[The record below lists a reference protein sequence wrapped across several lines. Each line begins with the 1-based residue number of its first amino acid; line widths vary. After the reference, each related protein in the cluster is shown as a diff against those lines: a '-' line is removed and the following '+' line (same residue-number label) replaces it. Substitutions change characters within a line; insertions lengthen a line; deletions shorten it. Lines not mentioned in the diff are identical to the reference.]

1 MEVIISSE
9 PIDRQECQLIEA
21 GLFEDERP
29 LKGPAGLLDW
39 RLNGAISREII
50 SGRITGRF
58 KETIIIPSRRRI
70 QSPKILLIGLGSA
83 RSISY
88 PKLREVSTHLL
99 QTLLKVDI
107 LDFCCS
113 IPHSKPYPIE
123 CSKAVEVWVEGIA
136 GALDIS
142 GKFPEDMRMRIA
154 EEDRWVDEAFL
165 GAQTA
170 KVVLKKRMR
179 IKIKQEA
186 RS

>member
-9 PIDRQECQLIEA
+9 PIDRQECQLVEV

-29 LKGPAGLLDW
+29 LRGPAGLLDW

-50 SGRITGRF
+50 NGRITGQF
-58 KETIIIPSRRRI
+58 KETVIIPSSRWI

-83 RSISY
+83 RRISY
-88 PKLREVSTHLL
+88 PKLREVSAHLL
-99 QTLLKVDI
+99 QTLLKISI

-123 CSKAVEVWVEGIA
+123 CSKAVEVWVEGLVD
-136 GALDIS
+136 ALDLR
-142 GKFPEDMRMRIA
+142 GKFPGEMTMRIT

-170 KVVLKKRMR
+170 KVVLKKKMR
-179 IKIKQEA
+179 IKVKQET

>member
-9 PIDRQECQLIEA
+9 PIDRQECQLVSA

-29 LKGPAGLLDW
+29 LRGPAGLLDW

-50 SGRITGRF
+50 NGRITGQF
-58 KETIIIPSRRRI
+58 KETVIIPSSRWI

-83 RSISY
+83 RRISY
-88 PKLREVSTHLL
+88 PKLREVSAHLL
-99 QTLLKVDI
+99 QTLLKIEVI
-107 LDFCCS
+107 DFCCS

-123 CSKAVEVWVEGIA
+123 CSKAVEVWVEGLA
-136 GALDIS
+136 DALNLS
-142 GKFPEDMRMRIA
+142 GKFREEMRMRIT
-154 EEDRWVDEAFL
+154 EEDRWVDEALL

-170 KVVLKKRMR
+170 KVILKKRMR

>member
-9 PIDRQECQLIEA
+9 PIDRQECQLVEA
-21 GLFEDERP
+21 GFFEDERP
-29 LKGPAGLLDW
+29 LRGPTGLLDW

-50 SGRITGRF
+50 NGRITGRF
-58 KETIIIPSRRRI
+58 RETVIIPSRRRI

-83 RSISY
+83 RRISY
-88 PKLREVSTHLL
+88 PKLREVSAHLL
-99 QTLLKVDI
+99 QTLLKINI

-136 GALDIS
+136 DTLNLR
-142 GKFPEDMRMRIA
+142 GKFPEDMRIRIT
-154 EEDRWVDEAFL
+154 EEDRWVDEALL

-170 KVVLKKRMR
+170 KVVLKKKMR
-179 IKIKQEA
+179 IKVKQEV
-186 RS
+186 RP

>member
-9 PIDRQECQLIEA
+9 PIDHQECQLVGA

-29 LKGPAGLLDW
+29 LRGSAGLLDW

-50 SGRITGRF
+50 NGRITGQF
-58 KETIIIPSRRRI
+58 KETVIIPSSKRI
-70 QSPKILLIGLGSA
+70 KSPKILLIGLGPA
-83 RSISY
+83 RRISY
-88 PKLREVSTHLL
+88 PKLREVSAHFL
-99 QTLLKVDI
+99 QTLLKIDI

-123 CSKAVEVWVEGIA
+123 CSKAVEVWVEGLA
-136 GALDIS
+136 DVLNLS
-142 GKFPEDMRMRIA
+142 GKFRGEMKMRIT
-154 EEDRWVDEAFL
+154 EEDRWVDEAVL

-170 KVVLKKRMR
+170 KVVLKKKMR
-179 IKIKQEA
+179 IKVMQET

>member
-9 PIDRQECQLIEA
+9 PIDRQECQLVSA

-29 LKGPAGLLDW
+29 LRGPAGLLDW
-39 RLNGAISREII
+39 RLNGAISREVIN
-50 SGRITGRF
+50 GRITGQF
-58 KETIIIPSRRRI
+58 KETVIIPSSRWI

-83 RSISY
+83 RRISY
-88 PKLREVSTHLL
+88 PKLREVSAYLL
-99 QTLLKVDI
+99 QTLLKIDVI
-107 LDFCCS
+107 DFCCS

-123 CSKAVEVWVEGIA
+123 CSKAVEVWVEGLA
-136 GALDIS
+136 DALNLS
-142 GKFPEDMRMRIA
+142 GKFREEMRMRIT
-154 EEDRWVDEAFL
+154 EEDRWVDEALL

-170 KVVLKKRMR
+170 KVILKKRMR